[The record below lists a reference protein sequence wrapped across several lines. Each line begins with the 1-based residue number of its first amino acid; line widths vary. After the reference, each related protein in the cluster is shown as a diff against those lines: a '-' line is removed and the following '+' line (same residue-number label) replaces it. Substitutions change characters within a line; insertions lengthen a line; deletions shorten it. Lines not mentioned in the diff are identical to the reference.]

1 MCARCGLA
9 KGKILVMD
17 DEDLVRNV
25 AGKMLEFL
33 GYQVVLTKDGREAV
47 TMYQRNMDI
56 GTPFDAVI
64 LDLVVPGGMG
74 GGETMA
80 ELLRIDPGAKGI
92 ISSGYG
98 DNAPQGAKSEG
109 HVAVIGK
116 PYELKKLGE
125 TLDRVL
131 SASHA

>member
-1 MCARCGLA
+1 MA

-33 GYQVVLTKDGREAV
+33 GYEVAQAREGGEALRL
-47 TMYQRNMDI
+47 YQAARDK
-56 GTPFDAVI
+56 GAPFDAVI
-64 LDLVVPGGMG
+64 LDLVVPDGLGGAQ
-74 GGETMA
+74 TLS
-80 ELLRIDPGAKGI
+80 ELLRIDPAVKGI

-98 DNAPQGAKSEG
+98 DAAPEGTASEG
-109 HVAVIGK
+109 QVATIGK
-116 PYELKKLGE
+116 PYELKKLGA

-131 SASHA
+131 AASHA